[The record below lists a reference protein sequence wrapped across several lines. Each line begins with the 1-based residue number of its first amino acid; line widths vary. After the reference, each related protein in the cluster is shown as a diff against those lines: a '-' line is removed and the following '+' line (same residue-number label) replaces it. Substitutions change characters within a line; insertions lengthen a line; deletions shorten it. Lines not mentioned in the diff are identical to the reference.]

1 MHTTGLLGDHLVE
14 SRLFSLIPDLDE
26 IPSVEIEMF
35 SCYTRINSF
44 ITTSRLNE
52 HEITDQ
58 LVADASKSQDYH
70 NQIVL
75 ALLYSILTSSD
86 QIQAEKHSQW
96 LAMITTDGNKFLQW
110 SIDRLLISHYSMLTG
125 HAKYVSFGSF
135 LYSSRLVHLE
145 LKMSLIPFYDAFSLA
160 AHLHLTL
167 SSVRG
172 CCCFCWKNVNGFTN
186 IQHCFA
192 LSLYLFLRCITE
204 HLVEVEL
211 VQLEVHFCITL
222 LSERFFD
229 CLAIGRDLVRALMD
243 VARI

>member
-1 MHTTGLLGDHLVE
+1 MSENALTGLLGDHLVE

-86 QIQAEKHSQW
+86 QAQAEKHSQW

-110 SIDRLLISHYSMLTG
+110 SIDRLLISHYSMLIG
-125 HAKYVSFGSF
+125 HAKTRLFWLFSVLVKTGSSGIEDVT
-135 LYSSRLVHLE
+135 YS
-145 LKMSLIPFYDAFSLA
+145 
-160 AHLHLTL
+160 
-167 SSVRG
+167 
-172 CCCFCWKNVNGFTN
+172 
-186 IQHCFA
+186 
-192 LSLYLFLRCITE
+192 FLRCIQPGCTSSSNI
-204 HLVEVEL
+204 EL
-211 VQLEVHFCITL
+211 CTRLLLLLLEEREWLYQHTTL
-222 LSERFFD
+222 LCSSLYLLLRSST
-229 CLAIGRDLVRALMD
+229 
-243 VARI
+243 